1 MHDELFEKLDI
12 VARYWAGP
20 DARSRENAQ
29 GVRGLVPKAE
39 CHGVLALAVASQICG
54 AGLHN
59 STEHRSGNGSAPHI
73 GLRHI
78 PNVST
83 ARGNGNENAGLIL
96 RHSATA
102 SLHVL
107 ASLLDRTS
115 LVRPQRSFLHPGHTS
130 RSLPCRVAVKTG
142 PLGPPKA
149 WS

>member
-12 VARYWAGP
+12 VARYRAGP
-20 DARSRENAQ
+20 DARSRQNAQ

-78 PNVST
+78 P
-83 ARGNGNENAGLIL
+83 
-96 RHSATA
+96 
-102 SLHVL
+102 LHMWC
-107 ASLLDRTS
+107 T
-115 LVRPQRSFLHPGHTS
+115 TY
-130 RSLPCRVAVKTG
+130 VAE
-142 PLGPPKA
+142 A
-149 WS
+149 NQ